1 MQIFSSKSL
10 NKRLIIYNI
19 MKKYN
24 LNAVYI
30 ANELPLNLLNDVKGY
45 KLIHKERKRLT
56 FEIEKNKY
64 FFLNSFGVIVFYN
77 MTYEEISGIIDFL
90 KEKKVKIVPE
100 KIRDAYE
107 EDYVIVQSNKDIIE
121 FKEVYLKKIN
131 LETIMVIAWVVARSV
146 ALDNYEVLVD
156 NRIEEFSKLNLQLK
170 EKGKLKIRSKQLLKI
185 IGTNNSI
192 IEAMISKLSLLEEP
206 SITWEKES
214 LDWLFNNLYE
224 LFEIDERFDT
234 VEYKLKFLHNNTN
247 VFLEAIRNKKE
258 VILEMTIIILI
269 FIEVVMFAY
278 DLWPYLFS

>member
-1 MQIFSSKSL
+1 
-10 NKRLIIYNI
+10 